1 MEFVNIVINVKYIN
15 TNNNDCY
22 LDPNPWRFTMILD
35 CTVGMNFTSLYYL
48 DMDLKTKTQFALT
61 DYSNGEYNIVKK
73 KYP

>member
-1 MEFVNIVINVKYIN
+1 
-15 TNNNDCY
+15 
-22 LDPNPWRFTMILD
+22 MILD

-73 KYP
+73 KVSLISFTCTERRT

>member
-1 MEFVNIVINVKYIN
+1 
-15 TNNNDCY
+15 
-22 LDPNPWRFTMILD
+22 MILD

-73 KYP
+73 VSLISFTCTERRT